1 MRQAGRHIYGHMPMN
16 TIMKVIIFTDG
27 AARGNPDGP
36 GGYGAIIRIKN
47 AEGKILEK
55 ELSGGYPH
63 TTNNRMELMG
73 VIAALEEIGRL
84 GEPCQGLIY
93 SDSRYVVDAFEKH
106 WITNWKKNGWVTASK
121 TPVKNQD
128 LWTRLLDAIAPHK
141 ISFRWVKG
149 HDDHPENERCD
160 KLATSA
166 ADKVGWSL
174 DDSAEPF
181 SLSSDWFEPGAGNAS
196 ASADAAGDTYVTSS
210 ASETGKKEVAAAA
223 LSRPM
228 KKQLSTSAS
237 SGTGKKE
244 LTASVSSETGSYHH
258 SEAGP
263 AQKIRIRY
271 LSDKIEKLQP
281 PTNSA
286 NWIDLRAAEDVEL
299 KKGDFRLISLG
310 VAMKLPEG
318 YEAHIVPRSSTYK
331 NFGIIQANHHGVVDN
346 AYCGDGD
353 LWRMPVIAMRDTQIH
368 INDRICQFRIER
380 RQPDIIFEEVD
391 HLESEDRGGFGSTGV
406 Q

>member
-1 MRQAGRHIYGHMPMN
+1 
-16 TIMKVIIFTDG
+16 MKVVIFTDG

-36 GGYGAIIRIKN
+36 GGYGAVIRIRNEK
-47 AEGKILEK
+47 GGILEK

-84 GEPCQGLIY
+84 GEPCEGLIY
-93 SDSRYVVDAFEKH
+93 SDSRYVVDAFLKN

-128 LWTRLLDAIAPHK
+128 LWMRLLDAIAPHRM
-141 ISFRWVKG
+141 SFRWVKG
-149 HDDHPENERCD
+149 HADHPENERCD
-160 KLATSA
+160 RLATSA
-166 ADKVGWSL
+166 ADKIGWSL
-174 DDSAEPF
+174 DDTVQPF
-181 SLSSDWFEPGAGNAS
+181 TQASEWISLTRAGDDA
-196 ASADAAGDTYVTSS
+196 AAAGDPAAVSSDVVSNDPALKTARSSLTVAKAAGRPARTAASS
-210 ASETGKKEVAAAA
+210 AIPV
-223 LSRPM
+223 P
-228 KKQLSTSAS
+228 
-237 SGTGKKE
+237 
-244 LTASVSSETGSYHH
+244 
-258 SEAGP
+258 P
-263 AQKIRIRY
+263 ADPSFGQEPPQTIRIRY

-368 INDRICQFRIER
+368 VNDRICQFRIER

-391 HLESEDRGGFGSTGV
+391 HLDSEDRGGFGSTGV

>member
-1 MRQAGRHIYGHMPMN
+1 
-16 TIMKVIIFTDG
+16 MKVIIFTDG

-36 GGYGAIIRIKN
+36 GGYGAIIRVQN

-73 VIAALEEIGRL
+73 VIAALEEIGRF
-84 GEPCQGLIY
+84 GEPCEGLIY

-106 WITNWKKNGWVTASK
+106 WITNWKKNGWMTSTK
-121 TPVKNQD
+121 NPVKNQD
-128 LWTRLLDAIAPHK
+128 LWMRLLDAMAPHK
-141 ISFRWVKG
+141 MSFRWVKG
-149 HDDHPENERCD
+149 HADHPENERCD
-160 KLATSA
+160 KLATTA

-174 DDSAEPF
+174 DDNVQPF
-181 SLSSDWFEPGAGNAS
+181 TQISDWFEAGAAGADAGNSKAAAGAKTAAAKPAARTAAGAGGAQS
-196 ASADAAGDTYVTSS
+196 GESTGMIITSGGTMS
-210 ASETGKKEVAAAA
+210 GGAAAA
-223 LSRPM
+223 AYRP
-228 KKQLSTSAS
+228 AA
-237 SGTGKKE
+237 E
-244 LTASVSSETGSYHH
+244 
-258 SEAGP
+258 P
-263 AQKIRIRY
+263 AQTIRIRY

-286 NWIDLRAAEDVEL
+286 NWVDLRAAEDVDL

-353 LWRMPVIAMRDTQIH
+353 EWKMPVIAMRDTQIR

-391 HLESEDRGGFGSTGV
+391 HLDSQDRGGFGSTGV

>member
-1 MRQAGRHIYGHMPMN
+1 
-16 TIMKVIIFTDG
+16 MKVIIFTDG

-36 GGYGAIIRIKN
+36 GGYGAIIRIRTE
-47 AEGKILEK
+47 EGKTLEK

-106 WITNWKKNGWVTASK
+106 WITNWKKNGWVTSTR

-128 LWTRLLDAIAPHK
+128 LWLRLLDALAPHK

-149 HDDHPENERCD
+149 HAEHPENERCD
-160 KLATSA
+160 KLATAA

-174 DDSAEPF
+174 DDGAEPF
-181 SLSSDWFEPGAGNAS
+181 TQASEWLPDAGNTAPAESESVKKASGAGGAPAAASSPAS
-196 ASADAAGDTYVTSS
+196 AGQSAGSGAEHEAA
-210 ASETGKKEVAAAA
+210 E
-223 LSRPM
+223 
-228 KKQLSTSAS
+228 
-237 SGTGKKE
+237 
-244 LTASVSSETGSYHH
+244 
-258 SEAGP
+258 P
-263 AQKIRIRY
+263 AQRIRIRY
-271 LSDKIEKLQP
+271 LSDKIDKLQP

-310 VAMKLPEG
+310 VSMKLPEG

-331 NFGIIQANHHGVVDN
+331 NFGIIQANHHGIVDN

-368 INDRICQFRIER
+368 INDRICQFRIQR

-391 HLESEDRGGFGSTGV
+391 HLDSEDRGGFGSTGI

>member
-1 MRQAGRHIYGHMPMN
+1 
-16 TIMKVIIFTDG
+16 MKVIIFTDG

-36 GGYGAIIRIKN
+36 GGYGAIIRIRN
-47 AEGKILEK
+47 EQGKTLEK
-55 ELSGGYPH
+55 ELCGGYPH

-84 GEPCQGLIY
+84 GESCQGLIY

-106 WITNWKKNGWVTASK
+106 WITNWKKNGWVTSTR

-128 LWTRLLDAIAPHK
+128 LWMRLIDALAPHK

-149 HDDHPENERCD
+149 HAEHPENERCD
-160 KLATSA
+160 KLATAA

-181 SLSSDWFEPGAGNAS
+181 TQSSDWFEPGAGNISGSGSGNGAYIISGGGSENGAVSKEPAAS
-196 ASADAAGDTYVTSS
+196 GS
-210 ASETGKKEVAAAA
+210 GKKSAAAA
-223 LSRPM
+223 AESG
-228 KKQLSTSAS
+228 KGAS
-237 SGTGKKE
+237 FSGAE
-244 LTASVSSETGSYHH
+244 
-258 SEAGP
+258 P
-263 AQKIRIRY
+263 AQTIRIRY

-299 KKGDFRLISLG
+299 KKGDFCLISLG
-310 VAMKLPEG
+310 VAMKLPDG

-368 INDRICQFRIER
+368 INDRICQFRIQR
-380 RQPDIIFEEVD
+380 RQPDIIFEETD
-391 HLESEDRGGFGSTGV
+391 HLDSEDRGGFGSTGI

>member
-1 MRQAGRHIYGHMPMN
+1 MKRIIAILLAAVLALSLAACGGSGIDISQPEHLATFDEPSYLTEDNGAVEESFNVNGRRFNLTLYE
-16 TIMKVIIFTDG
+16 FTSK
-27 AARGNPDGP
+27 
-36 GGYGAIIRIKN
+36 YN
-47 AEGKILEK
+47 AE
-55 ELSGGYPH
+55 
-63 TTNNRMELMG
+63 
-73 VIAALEEIGRL
+73 
-84 GEPCQGLIY
+84 
-93 SDSRYVVDAFEKH
+93 KH
-106 WITNWKKNGWVTASK
+106 LRGDKDLLKMDNWKKNGWVTASK

-181 SLSSDWFEPGAGNAS
+181 SRVSDWFEPGESNAS
-196 ASADAAGDTYVTSS
+196 ASADAAGDTYAAPS

-223 LSRPM
+223 LSGPM

-237 SGTGKKE
+237 SGKGKKE
-244 LTASVSSETGSYHH
+244 ADASVSWETGSYHPA
-258 SEAGP
+258 EAEP

>member
-1 MRQAGRHIYGHMPMN
+1 
-16 TIMKVIIFTDG
+16 MKVVIFTDG

-36 GGYGAIIRIKN
+36 GGYGAVIRIIN
-47 AEGKILEK
+47 EQGKTLEK
-55 ELSGGYPH
+55 ELCGGYPH

-73 VIAALEEIGRL
+73 VIAALEEIGRF

-106 WITNWKKNGWVTASK
+106 WITNWKKNGWVTSTR

-128 LWTRLLDAIAPHK
+128 LWMRLLDALAPHK

-149 HDDHPENERCD
+149 HAEHPENERCD

-166 ADKVGWSL
+166 ADKVGWSP

-181 SLSSDWFEPGAGNAS
+181 TQSSDWFEPGADD
-196 ASADAAGDTYVTSS
+196 DAGIT
-210 ASETGKKEVAAAA
+210 EAAA
-223 LSRPM
+223 
-228 KKQLSTSAS
+228 
-237 SGTGKKE
+237 SGTGKKSSAA
-244 LTASVSSETGSYHH
+244 ASGRGA
-258 SEAGP
+258 AGP
-263 AQKIRIRY
+263 ASEPAQTIRIRY

-353 LWRMPVIAMRDTQIH
+353 LWRMPVIAMRDTQVH
-368 INDRICQFRIER
+368 INDRICQFRIQR
-380 RQPDIIFEEVD
+380 RQPDIIFEETD
-391 HLESEDRGGFGSTGV
+391 HLDSEDRGGFGSTGI

>member
-1 MRQAGRHIYGHMPMN
+1 
-16 TIMKVIIFTDG
+16 MKVIIFTDG

-36 GGYGAIIRIKN
+36 GGYGAIIRVMN
-47 AEGKILEK
+47 EQGKTLEK

-106 WITNWKKNGWVTASK
+106 WITNWKKNGWVTSTK

-128 LWTRLLDAIAPHK
+128 LWMRLLDAIAPHK

-149 HDDHPENERCD
+149 HAEHPENERCD
-160 KLATSA
+160 KLATAA
-166 ADKVGWSL
+166 ADRVGWSL

-181 SLSSDWFEPGAGNAS
+181 TQSSDWFEPGAVITENT
-196 ASADAAGDTYVTSS
+196 D
-210 ASETGKKEVAAAA
+210 KKE
-223 LSRPM
+223 P
-228 KKQLSTSAS
+228 AS
-237 SGTGKKE
+237 SGTRNK
-244 LTASVSSETGSYHH
+244 ASAAAAAAVRSTPHPAAE
-258 SEAGP
+258 P
-263 AQKIRIRY
+263 AQRIRIRY
-271 LSDKIEKLQP
+271 LSDKIDKLQP
-281 PTNSA
+281 PTNNA

-310 VAMKLPEG
+310 VAMQLPEG

-391 HLESEDRGGFGSTGV
+391 HLDSEDRGGFGSTGIH
-406 Q
+406 

>member
-1 MRQAGRHIYGHMPMN
+1 
-16 TIMKVIIFTDG
+16 MKVVIFTDG

-36 GGYGAIIRIKN
+36 GGYGAVIRIRNEK
-47 AEGKILEK
+47 GGILEK

-84 GEPCQGLIY
+84 GEPCEGLIY
-93 SDSRYVVDAFEKH
+93 SDSRYVVDAFLKN

-128 LWTRLLDAIAPHK
+128 LWMRLLDAIAPHRM
-141 ISFRWVKG
+141 SFRWVKG
-149 HDDHPENERCD
+149 HADHPENERCD
-160 KLATSA
+160 RLATSA
-166 ADKVGWSL
+166 ADKIGRSL
-174 DDSAEPF
+174 DDTVQPF
-181 SLSSDWFEPGAGNAS
+181 TQASEWISLTRAGDDA
-196 ASADAAGDTYVTSS
+196 AAAGDPAAVSSDVVSNDPALKTARSSLTSAKAADRPARTAASS
-210 ASETGKKEVAAAA
+210 AIPV
-223 LSRPM
+223 P
-228 KKQLSTSAS
+228 
-237 SGTGKKE
+237 
-244 LTASVSSETGSYHH
+244 
-258 SEAGP
+258 P
-263 AQKIRIRY
+263 ADPSFGQEPPQTIRIRY

-368 INDRICQFRIER
+368 VNDRICQFRIER

-391 HLESEDRGGFGSTGV
+391 HLDSEDRGGFGSTGV

>member
-1 MRQAGRHIYGHMPMN
+1 
-16 TIMKVIIFTDG
+16 MKVIIFTDG

-36 GGYGAIIRIKN
+36 GGYGAVIRIQN
-47 AEGKILEK
+47 AEGKTLEK

-73 VIAALEEIGRL
+73 VIAALEEIGQF
-84 GEPCQGLIY
+84 GESCQGLIY

-106 WITNWKKNGWVTASK
+106 WISNWKKNGWITSSK

-128 LWTRLLDAIAPHK
+128 LWIRLLDALAPHK
-141 ISFRWVKG
+141 MRFCWVKG
-149 HDDHPENERCD
+149 HADHPENERCD

-166 ADKVGWSL
+166 ADQVGWSP
-174 DDSAEPF
+174 DDSAAPVTHA
-181 SLSSDWFEPGAGNAS
+181 SDWYEAGTS
-196 ASADAAGDTYVTSS
+196 PADT
-210 ASETGKKEVAAAA
+210 
-223 LSRPM
+223 LSGGP
-228 KKQLSTSAS
+228 Q
-237 SGTGKKE
+237 
-244 LTASVSSETGSYHH
+244 TGS
-258 SEAGP
+258 SPAGRKEQRTENNPASQP
-263 AQKIRIRY
+263 AQKIRVRY

-299 KKGDFRLISLG
+299 KKGDFYLVSLG

-368 INDRICQFRIER
+368 INDRICQFRIQR

-391 HLESEDRGGFGSTGV
+391 HLDSEDRGGFGSTGIK
-406 Q
+406 

>member
-1 MRQAGRHIYGHMPMN
+1 
-16 TIMKVIIFTDG
+16 MKVIIFTDG

-36 GGYGAIIRIKN
+36 GGYGAVIRVRSE
-47 AEGKILEK
+47 EGKTLEK
-55 ELSGGYPH
+55 ELSGGFPH

-84 GEPCQGLIY
+84 GEPCEGLLY

-106 WITNWKKNGWVTASK
+106 WITNWKKNGWVTSTR

-128 LWTRLLDAIAPHK
+128 LWMRLLDALAPHK

-149 HDDHPENERCD
+149 HAEHPENERCD

-181 SLSSDWFEPGAGNAS
+181 TRTSDWFEPGADNA
-196 ASADAAGDTYVTSS
+196 APAE
-210 ASETGKKEVAAAA
+210 SETVNKKK
-223 LSRPM
+223 SSP
-228 KKQLSTSAS
+228 AS
-237 SGTGKKE
+237 SE
-244 LTASVSSETGSYHH
+244 R
-258 SEAGP
+258 EAVCPVPPAAYPAAEP
-263 AQKIRIRY
+263 AQRIRIRY

-368 INDRICQFRIER
+368 INDRICQFRIQR
-380 RQPDIIFEEVD
+380 RQPDIIFEEVN
-391 HLESEDRGGFGSTGV
+391 HLDSEDRGGFGSTGIS
-406 Q
+406 